1 MLRYDVDD
9 ELWAFHNFYDIKKRD
24 MFYKFDDVLRIS
36 CYVLWSMK
44 VKCYWAMHDHESKN
58 KMILYHEAW
67 AWTWMRKVHKGLKY
81 RDKSPALH

>member
-44 VKCYWAMHDHESKN
+44 VKCYW
-58 KMILYHEAW
+58 
-67 AWTWMRKVHKGLKY
+67 
-81 RDKSPALH
+81 